1 MWRMRVV
8 HATGYAYKSPVTAS
22 FNEARLTPRSDS
34 RQNVILN
41 RVETVPATRSYRYV
55 DYWGTAVTAFDLHAP
70 HTELEVTASSVV
82 ETDKGEL
89 PAKTG
94 RAGTTCVPQAVID
107 RFDEVLT
114 ADRYTPHSKRIRA
127 GGRADRQVPRSRRR
141 PSSPRRTGCTAN
153 SSYVP
158 GTTGVHSSGLDAL
171 REGKG
176 VCQDFAHLTLIL
188 LRSMGIPARYVSGY
202 LHPKRKAVIGDS
214 VDGQSHA
221 WVQAWT
227 GGWWNYD
234 PTNDTEI
241 NEQYIS
247 VGVGR
252 DYSDVTPL
260 KGIYSGEGSTDLDV
274 VVEITRSWP
283 SGASPIVADR
293 VRWADSHRPD
303 GPFAGSSAGSFLA
316 RIVARAPRPHRRRA
330 P

>member
-1 MWRMRVV
+1 MWRLRVV
-8 HATGYAYKSPVTAS
+8 HSTGYAYKSPVTAS

-70 HTELEVTASSVV
+70 HTELEVTSSSVV
-82 ETDKGEL
+82 ETDRGDMPEHKVTWDDL
-89 PAKTG
+89 
-94 RAGTTCVPQAVID
+94 RADTVID
-107 RFDEVLT
+107 RFDELLAGT
-114 ADRYTPHSKRIRA
+114 KYTPRSKRIRRVGERIA
-127 GGRADRQVPRSRRR
+127 KYHDPQEAV
-141 PSSPRRTGCTAN
+141 TAAAN
-153 SSYVP
+153 WVHSELEYVP
-158 GTTGVHSSGLDAL
+158 GTTGVHSSGLDAH

-188 LRSMGIPARYVSGY
+188 LRSMGIPAHYVSGY
-202 LHPKRKAVIGDS
+202 LHPKRKAVIGDTI
-214 VDGQSHA
+214 DGQSHA

-227 GGWWNYD
+227 GDWWNYD
-234 PTNDTEI
+234 PTNDSDI

-274 VVEITRSWP
+274 VVEITR
-283 SGASPIVADR
+283 
-293 VRWADSHRPD
+293 
-303 GPFAGSSAGSFLA
+303 LA
-316 RIVARAPRPHRRRA
+316 
-330 P
+330 